1 MLIQKRIWLIAA
13 SRMSAVHL
21 VVRGYQTTPPLSF
34 KCFFRPLV
42 IPIANSFRM
51 AIDEGVN
58 SSIGR
63 TSYVIGT
70 QSIATGT

>member
-1 MLIQKRIWLIAA
+1 MLIQKRMWLIAA
-13 SRMSAVHL
+13 SRMSAVRSTGLPNH
-21 VVRGYQTTPPLSF
+21 PPLSF
-34 KCFFRPLV
+34 KCFFRALV

>member
-1 MLIQKRIWLIAA
+1 
-13 SRMSAVHL
+13 
-21 VVRGYQTTPPLSF
+21 
-34 KCFFRPLV
+34 V